1 MKMIVFTILI
11 VVTIAAA
18 ILFGIGWYYSEMLK
32 REAFVTNIEPPEYN
46 LLVKSANSTSIE
58 LISKDDN
65 SEELFEEGHYKIEWA
80 DGFGFT
86 KSLLQS
92 NENQIFT

>member
-58 LISKDDN
+58 LISKNDN
-65 SEELFEEGHYKIEWA
+65 SEELFEAVSYTHLTLPTIY
-80 DGFGFT
+80 
-86 KSLLQS
+86 SV
-92 NENQIFT
+92 